1 MFQVLFRDT
10 WPGYQVNVQLFFLLT
25 VQTTVQSIT
34 NEELDENWMLTFEQF
49 VAAIQQEPELC
60 QFFAEQNRMDLEG
73 TSVDPILNPYTKTVL
88 AVS

>member
-10 WPGYQVNVQLFFLLT
+10 WPGYQVNVQLFSLLT

-88 AVS
+88 AVP